1 MFEYLG
7 ASIEVPTPF
16 HTSLRDASSTKSKR
30 SLPQNISLRS
40 KNVCAPNTPR
50 SAALV
55 GVLTQ
60 SVLYLLTLDVG
71 RSVVAATPTFSNN
84 CRNIVSSP
92 RFCASAHVAPQ
103 IARRQRNWLPGSCL
117 APAEFLANRPSF
129 RDLRR
134 IIASMYA
141 FGLHFR
147 VYATFAPS
155 NFLILATGII
165 QGAISSNF
173 CGARIALD
181 RSNWDIAVARL
192 TCTNSGMRNLTGLLD
207 RDNTYVH
214 LTFSP
219 QLSFEGISMERERGK
234 I

>member
-7 ASIEVPTPF
+7 ASIEVPTPC

-30 SLPQNISLRS
+30 SLPQNISPRS

-50 SAALV
+50 STALV

-103 IARRQRNWLPGSCL
+103 IVRRQRNWFRIHAWLPLNFSQIAHHFAIC
-117 APAEFLANRPSF
+117 AE
-129 RDLRR
+129 
-134 IIASMYA
+134 
-141 FGLHFR
+141 
-147 VYATFAPS
+147 
-155 NFLILATGII
+155 
-165 QGAISSNF
+165 SSS
-173 CGARIALD
+173 D
-181 RSNWDIAVARL
+181 
-192 TCTNSGMRNLTGLLD
+192 
-207 RDNTYVH
+207 VH
-214 LTFSP
+214 LWPS
-219 QLSFEGISMERERGK
+219 LSCICNICTE
-234 I
+234 